1 MKFVILT
8 DSTGCPRISPKSE
21 KIDLDETYPY
31 LIKKEYNTSKFW
43 QLSVGNQI
51 SSLLLDQTRGY
62 LMNWKPDYII
72 IGAGIVDVR
81 PEAFSKETSE
91 LFLMKGKL
99 SIFNFLINKILFMPK
114 LIKFFNKHR
123 ISETQFLKNIISLKR
138 TFKSARI
145 IWLEIS
151 CEENYERSR
160 PGVLLRK
167 KKFNNII
174 KNIIKED
181 FIEIEKEISE
191 NKFFTKDMH
200 HFTKMGH
207 QLIAKKII
215 NHINKIK

>member
-91 LFLMKGKL
+91 LF
-99 SIFNFLINKILFMPK
+99 
-114 LIKFFNKHR
+114 
-123 ISETQFLKNIISLKR
+123 
-138 TFKSARI
+138 
-145 IWLEIS
+145 
-151 CEENYERSR
+151 
-160 PGVLLRK
+160 
-167 KKFNNII
+167 
-174 KNIIKED
+174 
-181 FIEIEKEISE
+181 
-191 NKFFTKDMH
+191 
-200 HFTKMGH
+200 
-207 QLIAKKII
+207 
-215 NHINKIK
+215 